1 MTTFAELE
9 ALVVEQT
16 RRPEVTSITQSA
28 IRTATLRAHHV
39 DFFRRDLQIG
49 QLPYTPSNVSFYDF
63 SNIYSSLTRLRS
75 FQKLEGVDATTAT
88 PVEEL
93 EYRDIDDLYDSDNVR
108 RLSIYNMIG
117 STLRIYPQ
125 MPTGVLNLYYYAN
138 PITSSVGYSSWIA
151 NDFPDE
157 LAMWAAAI
165 VFARTGFAEMAKEFQ
180 TAHITPFKES
190 LLSSQLFGNV
200 N

>member
-49 QLPYTPSNVSFYDF
+49 QLPYTPSNATYFDF
-63 SNIYSSLTRLRS
+63 SNVYDLLTRLRS

-93 EYRDIDDLYDSDNVR
+93 EYRDIDDLYDNDGAR
-108 RLSIYNMIG
+108 RLSMYNMIG
-117 STLRIYPQ
+117 NTLRIYPQ
-125 MPTGVLNLYYYAN
+125 MATGVLNTYYYSN
-138 PITSSVGYSSWIA
+138 PITSNLGYSSWIA

-165 VFARTGFAEMAKEFQ
+165 VFARTGFAEMAADFQ
-180 TAHITPFKES
+180 KSHIIPFKES
-190 LLSSQLFGNV
+190 LISSQLFGNV